1 MPTTYKRHTIV
12 AGASRSQ
19 TAENFIPV
27 AYIAWEVTAG
37 DRGSHA
43 MMSRDRFPTF
53 GKLAPLRSKQQKPG
67 LIDTPK
73 NWTEPGARASVG
85 ALPRQAAR
93 QQQELEPSFLQLT
106 TMFLSCILPLYR
118 PAQQM
123 IISAKG
129 LPLT

>member
-53 GKLAPLRSKQQKPG
+53 
-67 LIDTPK
+67 
-73 NWTEPGARASVG
+73 EEASAF
-85 ALPRQAAR
+85 ALEAAKAWVDR
-93 QQQELEPSFLQLT
+93 HAEELD
-106 TMFLSCILPLYR
+106 
-118 PAQQM
+118 
-123 IISAKG
+123 
-129 LPLT
+129 